1 MCGGGAVLWCIACHS
16 CAAVL
21 RAHVTPLPHV
31 PWAQSRRAA
40 IMAHNKDPSQ
50 TWKRTINRFADRTD
64 EERARVNGGGL
75 VRALR
80 GDSVVRGACVMC
92 MPRNRWCARVRFM
105 CGRVRCVTGCAC
117 ALAHVLR
124 PLCLFLAVP

>member
-1 MCGGGAVLWCIACHS
+1 MHLGCIACHS

-21 RAHVTPLPHV
+21 RAHVIPLPHV

-80 GDSVVRGACVMC
+80 GGSVVWGARVMC
-92 MPRNRWCARVRFM
+92 MPRTRQGRQGQVR
-105 CGRVRCVTGCAC
+105 GRGRGAQQQ
-117 ALAHVLR
+117 R
-124 PLCLFLAVP
+124 PEQQH